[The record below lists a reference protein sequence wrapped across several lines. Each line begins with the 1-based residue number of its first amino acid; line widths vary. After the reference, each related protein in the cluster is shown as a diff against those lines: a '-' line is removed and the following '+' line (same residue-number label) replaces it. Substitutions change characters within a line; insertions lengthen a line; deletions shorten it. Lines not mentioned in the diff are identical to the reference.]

1 MDINVSDSKRAVI
14 ISSYTKF
21 SVFWASYLPF
31 AVELLNHFLGDMHN
45 IVRELT
51 IASRRDA
58 EEYKSRWT
66 TCTTLFG

>member
-1 MDINVSDSKRAVI
+1 MDDSVSDSKRATI
-14 ISSYTKF
+14 TYSYTKF
-21 SVFWASYLPF
+21 GIYWASYLPF

-51 IASRRDA
+51 VATRRDTD
-58 EEYKSRWT
+58 EYKNRWN